1 MALSDL
7 LSGRQVGEVVDDLIE
22 LWEMCLRVLD
32 DIKVVLPITLGAFQY
47 NFNHHAVHS
56 VFMQL

>member
-7 LSGRQVGEVVDDLIE
+7 LSGRQVGEIVDDLIE

-32 DIKVVLPITLGAFQY
+32 DIKVPLMDDPTSSY
-47 NFNHHAVHS
+47 NYY
-56 VFMQL
+56 